1 MVQVLATLLLTW
13 LPADTPGRQTAA
25 AQGPSFGVPVTHA
38 RELNGV
44 PGSWLLSS
52 PDKAAVAIWRV
63 NSKWKL
69 SVPSLVLSNKFCIW
83 EFYGP
88 SYK

>member
-13 LPADTPGRQTAA
+13 LPADAPGRQTAA
-25 AQGPSFGVPVTHA
+25 AQGPSSGVPVTHA

-52 PDKAAVAIWRV
+52 PVLTTVDLWRI
-63 NSKWKL
+63 KQ
-69 SVPSLVLSNKFCIW
+69 
-83 EFYGP
+83 
-88 SYK
+88 